1 MCSDEVEMKPD
12 GPRYDE
18 DFYAWT
24 QQQAAVLR
32 SMEVADNRFDREHV
46 AEEIADLGKSERDA
60 VRSQIRRII
69 EHLLKLAYSPAGEP
83 RFDWMGSIAEARST
97 LGDKL
102 SPALRRDAE
111 MMLTRLYRDGRRRA
125 ALALQ
130 GHGEERAADRLP
142 ADCPYT
148 ADQILLDD
156 WYPDPDGDK
165 Q

>member
-1 MCSDEVEMKPD
+1 
-12 GPRYDE
+12 
-18 DFYAWT
+18 
-24 QQQAAVLR
+24 
-32 SMEVADNRFDREHV
+32 
-46 AEEIADLGKSERDA
+46 
-60 VRSQIRRII
+60 
-69 EHLLKLAYSPAGEP
+69 
-83 RFDWMGSIAEARST
+83 MGSIAEARST

>member
-1 MCSDEVEMKPD
+1 MPD
-12 GPRYDE
+12 GPHYDE

-24 QQQAAVLR
+24 QHQAAVLR
-32 SMEVADNRFDREHV
+32 SMEIADNRFDREHV

-60 VRSQIRRII
+60 VRNQIRRII
-69 EHLLKLAYSPAGEP
+69 EHLLKLAYSPAAEP
-83 RFDWMGSIAEARST
+83 RFDWMGSITEARST

-130 GHGEERAADRLP
+130 GHGEERAAERLP

-148 ADQILLDD
+148 VDQILLDD
-156 WYPDPDGDK
+156 WYSEPEGDK